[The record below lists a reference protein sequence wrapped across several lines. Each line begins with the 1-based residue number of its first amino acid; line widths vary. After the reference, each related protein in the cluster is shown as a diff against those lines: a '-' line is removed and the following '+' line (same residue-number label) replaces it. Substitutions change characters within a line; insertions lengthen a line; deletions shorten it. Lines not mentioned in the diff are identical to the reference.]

1 MVSLKRW
8 LSTVLLVAAL
18 LAAGV
23 LAPGLA
29 AADPV
34 VHVVYF
40 YSPT

>member
-1 MVSLKRW
+1 MYPLKRW
-8 LSTVLLVAAL
+8 LSAVLLVTAL

-23 LAPGLA
+23 LAPGVA